1 MHRNPEEVSIMR
13 FGHIGDCHLGGW
25 REPEML
31 TLNTQ
36 SFQHAVDKFIK
47 EKLDFVLIAGDL
59 FDSAYPPIEV
69 MKEAFNE
76 FRKLKEANI
85 PVFLIAG
92 SHDYS
97 VSGKTFLDVLEKAG
111 FAKNV
116 FQPEDRAG
124 SIVLNPVIYK
134 NVAIYGYPGKK
145 SALEVEEIA
154 RIKLNDA
161 PGLFKILMLHTAL
174 RDAVGSLPIPAVDQD
189 KLPPVDYVAL
199 AHLHVRYERKNRVY
213 CGPLFPNNVLELEE
227 LKGGSYYIADTK
239 GKIERHEIRLK
250 EVILLEMDIADETNV
265 EEILRTKLASN
276 AIKDAVVILK
286 LKGTMASG
294 QLSNLNIAQLESLVR
309 KEGAYSVLRD
319 TSRLYTRDMEIG
331 LEQQTEHV
339 EHKLIS
345 RFKEEHPSQ
354 FNELIETLVHAL
366 GIEKK
371 EDERTQIYEAR
382 LLGEINKLLEI

>member
-1 MHRNPEEVSIMR
+1 MR

-31 TLNTQ
+31 DLNTR

-69 MKEAFNE
+69 MKEVFNE
-76 FRKLKEANI
+76 FRKLKESNI

-116 FQPEDRAG
+116 FQPEERNNV
-124 SIVLNPVIYK
+124 IFLNPVIYK

-154 RIKLNDA
+154 RIKLHDA

-174 RDAVGSLPIPAVDQD
+174 RDAVGALPIAAVDQD

-199 AHLHVRYERKNRVY
+199 AHLHVRYQKKNRVY
-213 CGPLFPNNVLELEE
+213 CGPLFPNNVSELEE
-227 LKGGSYYIADTK
+227 LRGGSFYIADTT
-239 GKIERHEIRLK
+239 GKIERHEIHLK
-250 EVILLEMDIADETNV
+250 EVIVLEIDLADGVDVREMV
-265 EEILRTKLASN
+265 RSKLASTSV
-276 AIKDAVVILK
+276 KDAVVILK
-286 LKGTMASG
+286 LRGVMSSG
-294 QLSNLNIAQLESLVR
+294 QLSHLNLAELEFAT
-309 KEGAYSVLRD
+309 KKDGAYAVLRD
-319 TSRLYTRDMEIG
+319 TSRLYAQDMEVG
-331 LEQQTEHV
+331 LEQQTEQV
-339 EHKLIS
+339 ESLLIS
-345 RFKEEHPSQ
+345 RFKEEHPAP
-354 FNELIETLVHAL
+354 FNQMIESLIFAL
-366 GIEKK
+366 QIEKK
-371 EDERTQIYEAR
+371 EDERTQLYENR
-382 LLGEINKLLEI
+382 LLNEVQKLLGI

>member
-1 MHRNPEEVSIMR
+1 LNSFYDTQEVDMR

-31 TLNTQ
+31 NLNTL

-111 FAKNV
+111 FARNV
-116 FQPEDRAG
+116 FQPEDRGG

-145 SALEVEEIA
+145 SALEVDEIA
-154 RIKLNDA
+154 RIKLNDS
-161 PGLFKILMLHTAL
+161 PG
-174 RDAVGSLPIPAVDQD
+174 AVISPIT
-189 KLPPVDYVAL
+189 
-199 AHLHVRYERKNRVY
+199 
-213 CGPLFPNNVLELEE
+213 
-227 LKGGSYYIADTK
+227 I
-239 GKIERHEIRLK
+239 
-250 EVILLEMDIADETNV
+250 
-265 EEILRTKLASN
+265 
-276 AIKDAVVILK
+276 
-286 LKGTMASG
+286 SG
-294 QLSNLNIAQLESLVR
+294 
-309 KEGAYSVLRD
+309 
-319 TSRLYTRDMEIG
+319 
-331 LEQQTEHV
+331 
-339 EHKLIS
+339 
-345 RFKEEHPSQ
+345 
-354 FNELIETLVHAL
+354 
-366 GIEKK
+366 
-371 EDERTQIYEAR
+371 
-382 LLGEINKLLEI
+382 